1 MKNVITVLTALF
13 LTMGSFAQHKV
24 NISELEFLNNTSWS
38 GNLMYVNYSDG
49 KEVSLKTTM
58 QIEIKK
64 DKILMKTQYTNE
76 PSANT
81 KSGIQLKKGGAYFGD
96 EEIIERSNLEN
107 GKLKI
112 VTLFKGKDNNKP
124 ATLMKTYLIGEKEFS
139 VTKTVQYENS
149 DKEFVRNRYTYYRI

>member
-1 MKNVITVLTALF
+1 MKNVITVLTTLF
-13 LTMGSFAQHKV
+13 LTTGLFAQQKI

-38 GNLMYVNYSDG
+38 GDLMYVNYSDG

-64 DKILMKTQYTNE
+64 DKIIIKTQYTDE

-81 KSGIQLKKGGAYFGD
+81 QSGIKLKKGGTFLGN

-124 ATLMKTYLIGEKEFS
+124 ATLIKTYLIGEKEFS
-139 VTKTVQYENS
+139 VTKTAQYEDSN
-149 DKEFVRNRYTYYRI
+149 KELVRNRYTYNRI